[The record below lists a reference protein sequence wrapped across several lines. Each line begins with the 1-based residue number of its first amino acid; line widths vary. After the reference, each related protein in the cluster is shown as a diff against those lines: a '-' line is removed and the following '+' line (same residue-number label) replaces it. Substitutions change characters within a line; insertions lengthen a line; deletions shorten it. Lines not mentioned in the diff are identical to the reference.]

1 MVAMA
6 ISKKEVQHV
15 ALLAR
20 LGLSEAELEKFT
32 KELSKIL
39 EFVSQLGEVDT
50 TDVPE
55 TAQVTGL
62 TNVLR
67 PDAPRP
73 GLTREIFIA
82 NAPDAQ
88 NDQLKVRGIF
98 S

>member
-1 MVAMA
+1 MA

-20 LGLSEAELEKFT
+20 LDLSEQELEKFT
-32 KELSKIL
+32 GELSKIL
-39 EFVSQLGEVDT
+39 EFVSQLDKVDT

-62 TNVLR
+62 VNVLR

-73 GLTREIFIA
+73 GLTREVFVT

-88 NDQLKVRGIF
+88 DNQLKVRGIF